1 MNWPAKLASGAPVAE
16 RVAIVVAH
24 ADDETLW
31 TGSLLPRLG
40 DALLIH
46 LTDSAPHDMADAR
59 RLGIATRDEY
69 AALREAELR
78 QALVAL
84 GATPERLSYGIP
96 DQGAA
101 EHLPALADRL
111 AQDCAG
117 AAAIVT
123 HPYEGGHPDH
133 DAAAHACR
141 TAADRLGLPLV
152 EFACY
157 HEADGERVFGR
168 FWPGPAEHSRPLLP
182 DERDR
187 VAAALACHAS
197 QRAVFGDWLPYA
209 ERWRDA
215 PRYDF
220 TAPPPPGASLYDRF
234 GWAMTSARFRQLA

>member
-1 MNWPAKLASGAPVAE
+1 MNWPAKLATGAPVPE

-46 LTDSAPHDMADAR
+46 LTDSAPEDMTDAH
-59 RLGIATRDEY
+59 RLGLSSREDY

-84 GATPERLSYGIP
+84 QATPDRLSYAIP

-101 EHLPALADRL
+101 EHLSTLADRL

-117 AAAIVT
+117 AVVIVT

-141 TAADRLGLPLV
+141 QAADRLGVPLV

-157 HEADGERVFGR
+157 HEADGERQFGR
-168 FWPGPAEHSRPLLP
+168 FWPGPPEHSRPLLP
-182 DERDR
+182 DERER
-187 VAAALACHAS
+187 VAAALAAHAS
-197 QRAVFGDWLPYA
+197 QRAVFGDYVPDA

-215 PRYDF
+215 PAYDF
-220 TAPPPPGASLYDRF
+220 TAPPPPGTSLYDRF